1 MIKAAVAGAAGYAG
15 GEVVRL
21 LAQHPEAELVALAGH
36 SNAGRALDELSPWF
50 GGFCNMEL
58 DEFSA
63 EKMAAAGAE
72 VVFLALPAGVATE
85 AAAELLERGIKV
97 IDLGADF
104 RFPDAAVYE
113 QWYKKPHARPDLLP
127 QAVYGLPEIW
137 REEIKGASLIGNP
150 GCYPTSVQLA
160 LWPLLRAGL
169 ADLSRPV
176 IADCKSGITG
186 AGRNT
191 QKHLLYCEA
200 NDSINAYGV
209 AGHRHTPEMEQ
220 GISRMAGEAA
230 SVLFTPHLTPM
241 NRGILSTIYVGL
253 KQPTGQ
259 QELRALY
266 AEAYADE
273 FFVRVLPEDVWPHTR
288 WVAGSNFCDINLKV
302 DERTGLLVVSAA
314 IDNIVKGA
322 AGQAVQNMNII
333 FDLPE
338 TMGLMQIPLAP

>member
-209 AGHRHTPEMEQ
+209 AGHRHT
-220 GISRMAGEAA
+220 
-230 SVLFTPHLTPM
+230 
-241 NRGILSTIYVGL
+241 
-253 KQPTGQ
+253 
-259 QELRALY
+259 
-266 AEAYADE
+266 
-273 FFVRVLPEDVWPHTR
+273 
-288 WVAGSNFCDINLKV
+288 
-302 DERTGLLVVSAA
+302 
-314 IDNIVKGA
+314 
-322 AGQAVQNMNII
+322 
-333 FDLPE
+333 
-338 TMGLMQIPLAP
+338 